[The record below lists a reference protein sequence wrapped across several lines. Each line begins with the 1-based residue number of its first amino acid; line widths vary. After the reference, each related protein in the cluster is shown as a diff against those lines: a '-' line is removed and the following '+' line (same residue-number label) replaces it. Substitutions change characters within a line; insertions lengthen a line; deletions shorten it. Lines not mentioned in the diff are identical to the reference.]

1 MIPAQ
6 IFPKFPLG
14 QEKTNS
20 LFSFS
25 VPYKRRNKT
34 FVATNAILIEFA
46 EVRL

>member
-14 QEKTNS
+14 QENTNS
-20 LFSFS
+20 CF
-25 VPYKRRNKT
+25 VPYKQRRNKT